1 MKKISHTIILL
12 PILLYGCT
20 SVTTKGQALIAGGA
34 SDTVFDRVL
43 QAVVETDLEVIN
55 TDKNTGLIAAKKATA
70 SHDVNLNITL
80 FVRDVPAGI
89 AVEITSTLGN
99 PVGFGLTRKVIEE
112 LHQRLA
118 VHLPEASFT
127 IDGKPYQP

>member
-1 MKKISHTIILL
+1 MKKINYIIILL

-55 TDKNTGLIAAKKATA
+55 TDKSTGLIAAKK
-70 SHDVNLNITL
+70 
-80 FVRDVPAGI
+80 P
-89 AVEITSTLGN
+89 
-99 PVGFGLTRKVIEE
+99 PPPTRW
-112 LHQRLA
+112 
-118 VHLPEASFT
+118 T
-127 IDGKPYQP
+127 